1 MQEKK
6 VTVGIDVRGKNF
18 KHKAKHGMTE
28 LRRQI
33 LKHFRSNDYVISKNL
48 NEYFFAKGRA
58 NVPTKVS
65 IIGVEKNKK
74 LYIFLDSP
82 EDVKNI
88 EKLNEKKV
96 EAKKASSVLESKDSK
111 AKQVVESSS
120 EKEAVSTQNKTEET
134 KEKVV
139 KESKSKK

>member
-6 VTVGIDVRGKNF
+6 VIVGIDVRGKNF

-96 EAKKASSVLESKDSK
+96 EAKKEVK
-111 AKQVVESSS
+111 
-120 EKEAVSTQNKTEET
+120 KEEPKTEEVKEPKET